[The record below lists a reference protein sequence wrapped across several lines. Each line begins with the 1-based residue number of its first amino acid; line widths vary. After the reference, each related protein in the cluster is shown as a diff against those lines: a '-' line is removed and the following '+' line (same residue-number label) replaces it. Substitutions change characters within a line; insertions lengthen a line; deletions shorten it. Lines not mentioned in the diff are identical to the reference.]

1 MEPEPNPELP
11 AGLAVQRT
19 TPTFDENSTPAG
31 LRGAHSVADGV
42 WGRLVVEQGSLG
54 FVFEDFPDDV
64 RTVLAGEHQV
74 IPPSRL
80 HHVVIDGP
88 VRFAVEFHR

>member
-1 MEPEPNPELP
+1 MTFEADIALP
-11 AGLAVQRT
+11 GGLALQRT
-19 TPTFDENSTPAG
+19 TRTFDEQSTPAG
-31 LRGAHSVADGV
+31 LRNAHTVAEGV
-42 WGRLVVEQGSLG
+42 WGRLVVEAGALG
-54 FVFEDFPDDV
+54 FVFEDAPDVV
-64 RTVLAGEHQV
+64 RTLAAGEHQV